1 MFFIVFL
8 SEDFVFAGFQLIVY
22 LVMCKFATPE
32 RVIFHFNIFLNLEYR
47 MTNDTTL
54 LNNK

>member
-1 MFFIVFL
+1 MFFNVFL

-22 LVMCKFATPE
+22 LAMFKFATPE
-32 RVIFHFNIFLNLEYR
+32 RVMFHFKIFLNSEHM
-47 MTNDTTL
+47 MTKDATL